1 MYYLHCLEKG
11 KCSNNSNCHGNTLLT
26 EIFIIL
32 MLCLFPKKWT
42 PLHLEPG
49 TPLDSY
55 SD

>member
-32 MLCLFPKKWT
+32 MLCLFPKI
-42 PLHLEPG
+42 LHPPSLRARYATG
-49 TPLDSY
+49 FL
-55 SD
+55 